1 VAGARRVQEG
11 AHNVKIAARPRFG
24 VGPQVVM
31 LVLVLGLVG
40 AMAIQ
45 PTRQLLEQRARI
57 EGMAGDLGRI
67 QALNKKLEARIARLQ
82 DPDYIEQ
89 EAREKVGLIK
99 PGETTYVVMPP
110 SRRQRGAEMT
120 ASKVT
125 PEAPEPGFIDGF
137 LEFVGLN

>member
-1 VAGARRVQEG
+1 MRIAARMGR
-11 AHNVKIAARPRFG
+11 ARPRFG
-24 VGPQVVM
+24 LGPQVVM
-31 LVLVLGLVG
+31 IVLVLGLVG

-57 EGMAGDLGRI
+57 EGMAGDLSRI
-67 QALNKKLEARIARLQ
+67 QALNHKLEARIARLQ

-89 EAREKVGLIK
+89 EARDKVGLVM

-110 SRRQRGAEMT
+110 SRRQRGPETTGAST
-120 ASKVT
+120 AV

>member
-1 VAGARRVQEG
+1 M
-11 AHNVKIAARPRFG
+11 F
-24 VGPQVVM
+24 
-31 LVLVLGLVG
+31 VLVLGLVG

-67 QALNKKLEARIARLQ
+67 QSLNERLEARIARLQ

-89 EAREKVGLIK
+89 EARDKVGLVM

-110 SRRQRGAEMT
+110 SRRQHGPENTRAST
-120 ASKVT
+120 AAR
-125 PEAPEPGFIDGF
+125 EAPEPGVIDGF

>member
-1 VAGARRVQEG
+1 MGRT
-11 AHNVKIAARPRFG
+11 RPRFG
-24 VGPQVVM
+24 LGPQVVIT
-31 LVLVLGLVG
+31 VLVLGLVG

-89 EAREKVGLIK
+89 EARDKVGLVM

-110 SRRQRGAEMT
+110 SRRQRGPET
-120 ASKVT
+120 TSAST
-125 PEAPEPGFIDGF
+125 SAPQPPEPGLVDGF

>member
-1 VAGARRVQEG
+1 MGRVR
-11 AHNVKIAARPRFG
+11 ARFG
-24 VGPQVVM
+24 LGPQIVM
-31 LVLVLGLVG
+31 FVLVLGLVG

-67 QALNKKLEARIARLQ
+67 QSLNERLEARIARLQ

-89 EAREKVGLIK
+89 EARDKVGLVM

-110 SRRQRGAEMT
+110 SRRQRGPENTRAST
-120 ASKVT
+120 AARET
-125 PEAPEPGFIDGF
+125 PEPGFIDGF
-137 LEFVGLN
+137 FEFVGLN

>member
-1 VAGARRVQEG
+1 M
-11 AHNVKIAARPRFG
+11 KLAARIGGDRHLFG
-24 VGPQVVM
+24 VGPQVVFI
-31 LVLVLGLVG
+31 VLVLGLVG

-67 QALNKKLEARIARLQ
+67 QALNRKLEARITRLQ

-89 EAREKVGLIK
+89 EAREKVGLVM

-110 SRRQRGAEMT
+110 SGGKRATDTDARRAAAPP
-120 ASKVT
+120 AS
-125 PEAPEPGFIDGF
+125 EPGFIEGF